1 MVRFKTTGLDL
12 DFTFLSSG
20 GFTVST
26 SYSSFCWGAPSLP
39 DTVIFGKN
47 QGIRVRWRY
56 PQLFS
61 GFLAADGGFRF
72 SWFPVSSLDP
82 RFFWT
87 VRLHAKA
94 LIGLLQIRAFF
105 ESGPISQIAP
115 QHFECALLWTVVSL
129 CHSSTDPCDF
139 ITRCGWHGHPYIASA
154 GYLYGPYGFKLCPS
168 NPLCNWLMCSNH
180 TFTTVSQ
187 FWIHTPLG
195 FFWNSSVSWPPW
207 FPVDSRWQEVA
218 SEQADPKQKRV
229 WSLITTA
236 PAEECHARTLPL
248 LPGPHWGG
256 GMT

>member
-1 MVRFKTTGLDL
+1 MTIPTAIFRI
-12 DFTFLSSG
+12 SG
-20 GFTVST
+20 
-26 SYSSFCWGAPSLP
+26 
-39 DTVIFGKN
+39 
-47 QGIRVRWRY
+47 R
-56 PQLFS
+56 
-61 GFLAADGGFRF
+61 GGFRF

-115 QHFECALLWTVVSL
+115 QHFECALLWTVASL

-168 NPLCNWLMCSNH
+168 NSLCNWLMCSNH

-195 FFWNSSVSWPPW
+195 FFWNSSVSNAMVSGW
-207 FPVDSRWQEVA
+207 FPVAGGGKCTGWPQTEASMVLDHNSSSR
-218 SEQADPKQKRV
+218 RV
-229 WSLITTA
+229 PCPDLATA
-236 PAEECHARTLPL
+236 PWPSLR
-248 LPGPHWGG
+248 WGDDLNPTIHTILWLG
-256 GMT
+256 LVYSMANSGT